1 LRLAARFALVLVVAM
16 CGAACGG
23 REPAPSASS
32 TDGPSATRRS
42 SSPPARSSSSD
53 APSETASSAAARA
66 GETAQRSS
74 LPLHFTDVTKESGV
88 DMVITS
94 GRSPSTQI
102 LEVKGGG
109 IALIDYDNDGDLDIF
124 VPNGAYLDSPD
135 HGPGCRLY
143 ENMGGMR
150 FKDVTKEAGLDFHGW
165 GMGVAVGDVDGDGYD
180 DIYIACYGAD
190 VLLHNTG
197 HKSFVDVTK
206 ESGLGDPRWS
216 TGCAF
221 GDLDGDGDLD
231 LYVVN
236 YIDFDPKHPP
246 PPDHFLGVPV
256 FAGPSGL
263 KPVPDALYE
272 NIGGGRFRDISQ
284 SSGILDV
291 RPSFGL
297 GVAILDFDGDG
308 KQDIF
313 VGNDSMPSFLFVNQ
327 GGLKFAERGMQSFL
341 ALNGDGAAQA
351 TMGIAIADVNG
362 DGRPDVF
369 TTNFAND
376 TNTLRVS
383 VSGGLVYDDRT
394 RQYNLGAVSRPFVG
408 WATAFYDFD
417 QDGAEDLV
425 VFDGHV
431 YPHATMETMDS
442 TYKET
447 PLLFRRSGPR
457 FERVMPET
465 AGAWLAEAHVDRS
478 AAFGDLDGDG
488 DIDIVVC
495 ELNGPVRILRNDS
508 HGGHWLIVELA
519 DTRKGNGNHRGLG
532 ATIKLR
538 CGADTQTRWNFTGG
552 SFQSTSAPYVHFGLK
567 SDEKCALDILW
578 PDGFKQHLDGVAPD
592 QHLIVRRE

>member
-1 LRLAARFALVLVVAM
+1 VLALA
-16 CGAACGG
+16 CGALACS
-23 REPAPSASS
+23 RDETSPAQNSTRAATATSTPGTASHSSTSSSSPSASS
-32 TDGPSATRRS
+32 
-42 SSPPARSSSSD
+42 PAAAS
-53 APSETASSAAARA
+53 TASASA
-66 GETAQRSS
+66 
-74 LPLHFTDVTKESGV
+74 LPLHFTDVTKSSGV

-109 IALIDYDNDGDLDIF
+109 IALIDYDNDGDLDLF

-135 HGPGCRLY
+135 HGPGCRLF
-143 ENMGGMR
+143 ENLGGMR
-150 FKDVTKEAGLDFHGW
+150 FKDVTREAGLDFHGW
-165 GMGVAVGDVDGDGYD
+165 SMGVAIGDVDGDGFD

-190 VLLHNTG
+190 VLLRNTG

-221 GDLDGDGDLD
+221 GDIDGDGDLD

-236 YIDFDPKHPP
+236 YLEFDAAHPP
-246 PPDHFLGVPV
+246 SPDHFLGVPV
-256 FAGPSGL
+256 FAGPAGL
-263 KPVPDALYE
+263 KPVPDVLYE
-272 NIGGGRFRDISQ
+272 NVGGGKFKDISA
-284 SSGILDV
+284 SSGIADV

-313 VGNDSMPSFLFVNQ
+313 VGNDSMPSFLFLNQ
-327 GGLKFAERGMQSFL
+327 GGKHFAERGMQCFL

-351 TMGIAIADVNG
+351 TMGIAIGDVNG

-383 VSGGLVYDDRT
+383 VPGGFTYDDRT

-408 WATAFYDFD
+408 WATMFYDFD

-425 VFDGHV
+425 VFNGHV
-431 YPHATMETMDS
+431 YPHATIETMDS
-442 TYKET
+442 SYKET
-447 PLLFRRSGPR
+447 PLCFRRAGPR
-457 FERVMPET
+457 FERLSADT
-465 AGAWLAEAHVDRS
+465 AGAWLGEAHVDRS

-488 DIDIVVC
+488 DIDIVVG

-508 HGGHWLIVELA
+508 SGGHWLIVELA
-519 DTRKGNGNHRGLG
+519 DARKESGNHRGLG
-532 ATIKLR
+532 ATVKLK
-538 CGADTQTRWNFTGG
+538 CGGATETRWNFTGG
-552 SFQSTSAPYVHFGLK
+552 SFQSTSAPYVHFGLPSK
-567 SDEKCALDILW
+567 DACDLDVTW
-578 PDGFKQHLDGVAPD
+578 PDGSKQHVSGVAPD
-592 QHLIVRRE
+592 QHFIVHRE